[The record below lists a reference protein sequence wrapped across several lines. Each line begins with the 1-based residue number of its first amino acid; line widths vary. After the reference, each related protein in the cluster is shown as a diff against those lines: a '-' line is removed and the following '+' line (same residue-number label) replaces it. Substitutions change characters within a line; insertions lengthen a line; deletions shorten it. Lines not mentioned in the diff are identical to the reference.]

1 MDNIKIVRFTNG
13 EDIVCQL
20 FDIEDG
26 YKVVEPMSVMIKETG
41 RQAGLIMQHW
51 LPVQIIKVNET
62 TIRHHDVLAVVDANE
77 EFCEYYLH
85 TVEQMNKLLKAKDIM
100 DNMDEEEFEDVREIM
115 EQMEMNKDLILH

>member
-1 MDNIKIVRFTNG
+1 MENIKIVRFTNG

-20 FDIEDG
+20 STIEDG
-26 YKVVEPMSVMIKETG
+26 YKVVEPMAVMIKETG

-51 LPVQIIKVNET
+51 LPVQIIKINET
-62 TIRHHDVLAVVDANE
+62 EIKSRDVLAIVDANE

-85 TVEQMNKLLKAKDIM
+85 TVDKMNKLLKAKDIA

-115 EQMEMNKDLILH
+115 EQMEMDKNLILH